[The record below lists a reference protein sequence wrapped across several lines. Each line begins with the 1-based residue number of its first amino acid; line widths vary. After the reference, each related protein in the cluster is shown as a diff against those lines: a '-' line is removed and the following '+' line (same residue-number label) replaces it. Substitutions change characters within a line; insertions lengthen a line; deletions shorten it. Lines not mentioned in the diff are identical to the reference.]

1 MEGRELNLPTYRCR
15 CDKPK
20 KHRIILD
27 GGSSGHYMLELC
39 ASCYRKEDEQFVI
52 KEEEIINE

>member
-1 MEGRELNLPTYRCR
+1 MNLPTYRCR